1 MVYKLNEKESNK
13 KKPKMTEPKN
23 KSNKKTNFL
32 SDIQEWL
39 QLIKWT
45 MFASVDKSES
55 AVFCDTLPLYIA
67 RARY

>member
-23 KSNKKTNFL
+23 KSNKTTNFL
-32 SDIQEWL
+32 PDIQEWL

-45 MFASVDKSES
+45 MFASVGKYES
-55 AVFCDTLPLYIA
+55 AAFL
-67 RARY
+67 

>member
-32 SDIQEWL
+32 PDIQEWL

-45 MFASVDKSES
+45 MFASLDKS
-55 AVFCDTLPLYIA
+55 
-67 RARY
+67 